1 MRELETNPPALG
13 FGTRDPRPTVG
24 AVRSG
29 ERRSG
34 TGGLG
39 GWAGGLDSPNINSK
53 RNFSRQLFFFL
64 FFFFSY
70 FSHLLW
76 GQVIT

>member
-24 AVRSG
+24 IVGSG

-34 TGGLG
+34 TGELG
-39 GWAGGLDSPNINSK
+39 GGLDSP
-53 RNFSRQLFFFL
+53 
-64 FFFFSY
+64 SY
-70 FSHLLW
+70 VHTLW
-76 GQVIT
+76 DEWQYSLALIWIWWRPSLIFKPGC